1 MPTEL
6 CLMPFYLIDPQY
18 GPTMAADFIWTGP
31 VTNEYHTWLELVAS
45 LAPLMRGELPP
56 WDSMRKTSSKEF
68 VDLYTQG
75 LPRTVHGNT
84 QAVSITHYSPQV
96 VSILAEM
103 AAALPKGSSGGFNTH
118 TIRRESPACLPVR
131 SNFSV
136 APYRRP
142 QVIFEILGFGAEEQS
157 AAQCMAWAREF
168 RDRLSKTDAALPASY
183 LALSAPDFVDLE
195 KIYHSGRLAELK
207 QLKEEYDPEGVF
219 KHTLPRLC

>member
-1 MPTEL
+1 MPIEL
-6 CLMPFYLIDPQY
+6 CLMPFYLIDAKF
-18 GPTMAADFIWTGP
+18 GPTMAVDFIWTGP
-31 VTNEYHTWLELVAS
+31 VTGNYHSWLKLVAG
-45 LAPLMRGELPP
+45 LAPLMCGELQP
-56 WDSMRKTSSKEF
+56 WDSIKETSSKGF

-96 VSILAEM
+96 VSVLAEM

-118 TIRRESPACLPVR
+118 TIRRESPACLPAR
-131 SNFSV
+131 SNHSV

-157 AAQCMAWAREF
+157 AAECVAWAREF
-168 RDRLSKTDAALPASY
+168 RNRLSNTDAALPASY
-183 LALSAPDFVDLE
+183 LALSAPEFVDLA
-195 KIYHSGRLAELK
+195 KIYHSGRLAELER
-207 QLKEEYDPEGVF
+207 LKEAYDPNGVF